1 MKKLLRRYDEIKD
14 ELLDYTDN
22 FHDAMMY
29 DIEGYYSEELNDD
42 DKADLAKQVE
52 SFESIL
58 KGFKTLKYKF
68 G

>member
-14 ELLDYTDN
+14 ELREFTDD

-29 DIEGYYSEELNDD
+29 DIEGYYSEQLDD
-42 DKADLAKQVE
+42 EDKVDLANQVE
-52 SFESIL
+52 AFENIL
-58 KGFKTLKYKF
+58 KGYKALKYKF